1 MYRLLRWI
9 TVAALIVALLMLLT
23 GQLFMAML
31 VFMVAV
37 FIFAAVTASILKDA
51 GALLDNH
58 HQQLKAQMETFEIF
72 HSSLNDIRELLATHQ
87 RWLESIAPEPPPPEP
102 PS

>member
-9 TVAALIVALLMLLT
+9 TVAALIIALLMLLT

-37 FIFAAVTASILKDA
+37 FIFAAVTAALLKDA
-51 GALLDNH
+51 GLC
-58 HQQLKAQMETFEIF
+58 
-72 HSSLNDIRELLATHQ
+72 
-87 RWLESIAPEPPPPEP
+87 SIIIT
-102 PS
+102 SN